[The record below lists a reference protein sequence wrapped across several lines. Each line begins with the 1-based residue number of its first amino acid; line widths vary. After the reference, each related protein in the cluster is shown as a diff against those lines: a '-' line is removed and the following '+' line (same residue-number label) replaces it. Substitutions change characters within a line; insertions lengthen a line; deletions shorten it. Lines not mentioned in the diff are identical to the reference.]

1 MKRGLLHCV
10 WILSLLFAAATADA
24 GVSGQQR
31 AEAVG
36 QGLVGSPA
44 PRMVLK
50 TIDGKSI
57 DLGSLYG
64 KKAVYLKFWATWC
77 VPCREQMPHFERTY
91 ESAGSDLAVIA
102 VNAGFNDSIDDVR
115 AYRQQLGIK
124 MPIVIDDGT
133 LGAALNLRVTPQHV
147 VIGRDGRIQYVG
159 HLANERLDAALQ
171 AARSSRSSP
180 AGAAGAS
187 VAASAGQNGG
197 VEGKPSVGVGKTSGH
212 GPGDGSGHGP
222 GDGESAPPL
231 SAKTLDGAQFNLQEP
246 AAEQHPAVLVF
257 LSPWCESYLETS
269 RAAVSA
275 RCRDARVQ
283 VDALAKKHPQ
293 VRWLG
298 IASGIWATREDLGK
312 YQTDYKVT
320 IPLTLDE
327 SGALFR
333 TFQVRN
339 VPTVILIDAH
349 GKIERRIEG
358 SDPQLQAK
366 LQAVTLE
373 R

>member
-1 MKRGLLHCV
+1 MKLAQRLPHFCWLLS
-10 WILSLLFAAATADA
+10 ILVCASAHAQVT
-24 GVSGQQR
+24 GQQR
-31 AEAVG
+31 AEAAG
-36 QGLVGSPA
+36 HDLVGSPA
-44 PRMVLK
+44 PKMILK
-50 TIDGKSI
+50 TIDGETI

-77 VPCREQMPHFERTY
+77 VPCREQMPHFERAY
-91 ESAGSDLAVIA
+91 ESEGSDLAVIA

-115 AYRQQLGIK
+115 TYRKQLGIR

-159 HLANERLDAALQ
+159 HLANDRLEAAIQ
-171 AARSSRSSP
+171 AARSSP
-180 AGAAGAS
+180 ATTAAGGS
-187 VAASAGQNGG
+187 DGSGTAA
-197 VEGKPSVGVGKTSGH
+197 GKTSRYE
-212 GPGDGSGHGP
+212 PGDR
-222 GDGESAPPL
+222 APPF
-231 SAKTLDGAQFNLQEP
+231 SAKTLDGSQFSVVQESG
-246 AAEQHPAVLVF
+246 EQRPAVLVF

-275 RCRDARVQ
+275 NCRDVRVQ
-283 VDALAKKHPQ
+283 VDALSKKHPQ
-293 VRWLG
+293 VHWLG
-298 IASGIWATREDLGK
+298 IASGIWATKEDLGK
-312 YQTDYKVT
+312 YKTDYKVS

-333 TFQVRN
+333 TFRVNR
-339 VPTVILIDAH
+339 VPTVIIVDTH

-358 SDPQLQAK
+358 SDPRLGAQLQAV
-366 LQAVTLE
+366 AWG

>member
-1 MKRGLLHCV
+1 MKLAQRLLHFG
-10 WILSLLFAAATADA
+10 WLLSLLLCASAHAQVT
-24 GVSGQQR
+24 GQQR
-31 AEAVG
+31 AEAAG
-36 QGLVGSPA
+36 HDLVGSPA

-50 TIDGKSI
+50 TIDGETI

-102 VNAGFNDSIDDVR
+102 INAGFNDSIEDVR
-115 AYRQQLGIK
+115 TFRKQLGIK

-159 HLANERLDAALQ
+159 HLANDRLDAALQ
-171 AARSSRSSP
+171 AARTAP
-180 AGAAGAS
+180 GEPGA
-187 VAASAGQNGG
+187 VAVARVGND
-197 VEGKPSVGVGKTSGH
+197 SVGLKKASLYQSGEQV
-212 GPGDGSGHGP
+212 PQF
-222 GDGESAPPL
+222 
-231 SAKTLDGAQFNLQEP
+231 SAKTLDGSQFSLQE
-246 AAEQHPAVLVF
+246 AGEQQPAVLVF

-275 RCRDARVQ
+275 KCRDVRLQ
-283 VDALAKKHPQ
+283 VDALAKEHPQ

-298 IASGIWATREDLGK
+298 IASSLWATKEDLGK
-312 YQTDYKVT
+312 YQADYKVM

-339 VPTVILIDAH
+339 VPTVVVIDRR
-349 GKIERRIEG
+349 GKIERRMEG
-358 SDPQLQAK
+358 SDPQLPAA
-366 LQAVTLE
+366 LQAVSS
-373 R
+373 RK

>member
-1 MKRGLLHCV
+1 MKLLPRRLPHCL
-10 WILSLLFAAATADA
+10 WLLSMLVCAAAHAQVT
-24 GVSGQQR
+24 GQQR
-31 AEAVG
+31 AEAAG
-36 QGLVGSPA
+36 HDLVGSLA

-50 TIDGKSI
+50 TIDGEAI
-57 DLGSLYG
+57 DLSSLYG

-91 ESAGSDLAVIA
+91 ESEGSDLAVIA
-102 VNAGFNDSIDDVR
+102 VNAGFNDSIEDVR
-115 AYRQQLGIK
+115 TYRKQLGIK

-159 HLANERLDAALQ
+159 HLANDRLEAALQ
-171 AARSSRSSP
+171 AARSSP
-180 AGAAGAS
+180 ATAAAG
-187 VAASAGQNGG
+187 GN
-197 VEGKPSVGVGKTSGH
+197 
-212 GPGDGSGHGP
+212 DGSGTASTTP
-222 GDGESAPPL
+222 RYKTGDRAPPF
-231 SAKTLDGAQFNLQEP
+231 SAKTLDGSQFDFQQPQHPHATEP
-246 AAEQHPAVLVF
+246 GRPAVLVF

-269 RAAVSA
+269 RAAISA
-275 RCRDARVQ
+275 KCRDVRVQ
-283 VDALAKKHPQ
+283 VDALAKQHPG

-298 IASGIWATREDLGK
+298 IASGIWATQEDLGK
-312 YQTDYKVT
+312 YQSTHQVT

-339 VPTVILIDAH
+339 VPTVIVINAH
-349 GKIERRIEG
+349 GRIDSRIEG
-358 SDPQLQAK
+358 SDPRLPAQLQAAM
-366 LQAVTLE
+366 LT

>member
-1 MKRGLLHCV
+1 MKLATRLSHSWWLLS
-10 WILSLLFAAATADA
+10 ILLAATAAHA
-24 GVSGQQR
+24 GVTGQQR
-31 AEAVG
+31 AEAAG
-36 QGLVGSPA
+36 HDLVGSPA

-50 TIDGKSI
+50 TIDGQSI

-91 ESAGSDLAVIA
+91 EAAGSDLAVIA

-115 AYRQQLGIK
+115 TYRKQLGIK
-124 MPIVIDDGT
+124 MPIVIDDGS

-159 HLANERLDAALQ
+159 HLANDRLDAAIQ
-171 AARSSRSSP
+171 AARTSP
-180 AGAAGAS
+180 ATPGNDAS
-187 VAASAGQNGG
+187 VGAKKTLQAEPGSADRAPQF
-197 VEGKPSVGVGKTSGH
+197 
-212 GPGDGSGHGP
+212 
-222 GDGESAPPL
+222 SAT
-231 SAKTLDGAQFNLQEP
+231 TLDGSQFSLLQP
-246 AAEQHPAVLVF
+246 AAQQPAVLVF

-275 RCRDARVQ
+275 NCREVRVQ
-283 VDALAKKHPQ
+283 VDALAKKYPQ

-298 IASGIWATREDLGK
+298 VASGIWATKEELGK
-312 YQTDYKVT
+312 YKTDYKVT

-327 SGALFR
+327 SGVLFR

-339 VPTVILIDAH
+339 VPTVIVIDTH
-349 GKIERRIEG
+349 GHIEHRFEG
-358 SDPQLQAK
+358 NDPRLAAQLQAMALK
-366 LQAVTLE
+366 PPI
-373 R
+373 

>member
-1 MKRGLLHCV
+1 MRLAKRFPHFWFSWV
-10 WILSLLFAAATADA
+10 LSMLVCASAAHAEVT
-24 GVSGQQR
+24 GQQR
-31 AEAVG
+31 AEAAG
-36 QGLVGSPA
+36 HDLVGSPA

-50 TIDGKSI
+50 TIDGQTI

-102 VNAGFNDSIDDVR
+102 INAGFNDSIDDVR
-115 AYRQQLGIK
+115 TYRKQLGIK

-159 HLANERLDAALQ
+159 HLANERLDAAIQ
-171 AARSSRSSP
+171 AARGSP
-180 AGAAGAS
+180 AVGAPGGAP
-187 VAASAGQNGG
+187 GG
-197 VEGKPSVGVGKTSGH
+197 GGN
-212 GPGDGSGHGP
+212 DGSGGAGKGGASKTSRYEA
-222 GDGESAPPL
+222 GDRAPLFSAT
-231 SAKTLDGAQFNLQEP
+231 TLDGSQFSFQEP
-246 AAEQHPAVLVF
+246 GEQHPAVLVF
-257 LSPWCESYLETS
+257 LSPWCESYLATS

-275 RCRDARVQ
+275 NCRDVRVQ
-283 VDALAKKHPQ
+283 VDALASKHPQ

-298 IASGIWATREDLGK
+298 VASGIWATREDLGK
-312 YQTDYKVT
+312 YQAEHKVT

-333 TFQVRN
+333 TFQVRK
-339 VPTVILIDAH
+339 VPTVIVIDSH

-358 SDPQLQAK
+358 SDPRLPAQ

-373 R
+373 K

>member
-1 MKRGLLHCV
+1 MRLAMRLPLFGWLLSMLVCASAHAQV
-10 WILSLLFAAATADA
+10 T
-24 GVSGQQR
+24 GQQR
-31 AEAVG
+31 AEAAG
-36 QGLVGSPA
+36 HDLVGSPA

-50 TIDGKSI
+50 TIDGEAI

-77 VPCREQMPHFERTY
+77 VPCRQQMPHFERTY

-102 VNAGFNDSIDDVR
+102 INAGFNDSIDDVR
-115 AYRQQLGIK
+115 TYRQQLGIK

-159 HLANERLDAALQ
+159 HLANERLDAAIQ
-171 AARSSRSSP
+171 AARRAP
-180 AGAAGAS
+180 ATSAPNTNDR
-187 VAASAGQNGG
+187 SAG
-197 VEGKPSVGVGKTSGH
+197 VSKTSRYQ
-212 GPGDGSGHGP
+212 PGDA
-222 GDGESAPPL
+222 APQL
-231 SAKTLDGAQFNLQEP
+231 SAKTLDGSQFTLQEP
-246 AAEQHPAVLVF
+246 AEQHPAVLVF

-269 RAAVSA
+269 RAAISA
-275 RCRDARVQ
+275 SCREVRMQ
-283 VDALAKKHPQ
+283 VDALAKTHPQ

-298 IASGIWATREDLGK
+298 IASGIWATKEDLGK
-312 YQTDYKVT
+312 YRADYKVT

-327 SGALFR
+327 SGALFH

-339 VPTVILIDAH
+339 VPTVIIIDAH

-358 SDPQLQAK
+358 SDARLPAEV
-366 LQAVTLE
+366 QAVTWE
-373 R
+373 K